1 MTLAAAEKGNQ
12 RIAEYR
18 VICVV
23 RGPDGRPAKVGYS
36 ANGNEVMYDELWTI
50 EQARS
55 ALEDGHRLYVL
66 NPTTGGRTE
75 LDLESYDALEDLP
88 ACG

>member
-1 MTLAAAEKGNQ
+1 MTWPAAEKGNH

-23 RGPDGRPAKVGYS
+23 RGPDGRPVEVGYS

-50 EQARS
+50 EQAR
-55 ALEDGHRLYVL
+55 AAIEEGHRLYVL
-66 NPTTGGRTE
+66 SPASGDRKE
-75 LDLESYDALEDLP
+75 LDLESDDELEGLP
-88 ACG
+88 PCG